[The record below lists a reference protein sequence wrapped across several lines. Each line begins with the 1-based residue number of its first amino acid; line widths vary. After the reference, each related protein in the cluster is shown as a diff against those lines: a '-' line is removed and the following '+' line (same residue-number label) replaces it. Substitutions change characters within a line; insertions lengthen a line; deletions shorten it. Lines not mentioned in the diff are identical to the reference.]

1 MSFDPGPLAAVH
13 AESAGDRWTLVFVKD
28 LRHPPEK
35 VWEALTDPERVGRW
49 APFECDRDLGTTGP
63 ATLTMIDGETAVPL
77 ETTVVRAEPP
87 SLLEYRFG
95 PDILV
100 WELAANA
107 DGTRLTLRHTVADRE
122 WLPKV
127 AAGWHLC
134 LLVADR
140 LLDGDP
146 IPVIRGNA
154 AYGYGFDDLQ
164 DGYSRE
170 LGVPVR

>member
-1 MSFDPGPLAAVH
+1 MSFDVGPLAAVH
-13 AESAGDRWTLVFVKD
+13 GESEGDRWTLVFVKN
-28 LRHPPEK
+28 LRHPPGK
-35 VWEALTDPERVGRW
+35 VWAALTDPQRVGRW

-63 ATLTMIDGETAVPL
+63 VTLTMIDGETAVPL
-77 ETTVVRAEPP
+77 PTTVVRAEPP
-87 SLLEYRFG
+87 TVLEYQFG

-100 WELAANA
+100 WELTATA
-107 DGTRLTLRHTVADRE
+107 DGTRLTLRHTVADRD

-140 LLDGDP
+140 MLRDDP
-146 IPVIRGNA
+146 IPVIRGRA
-154 AYGYGFDDLQ
+154 AYGYGFDELQ

-170 LGVPVR
+170 LGVPIR

>member
-1 MSFDPGPLAAVH
+1 MSQPDFKPKTGYVTYIA
-13 AESAGDRWTLVFVKD
+13 ST
-28 LRHPPEK
+28 PEK
-35 VWEALTDPERVGRW
+35 VWAALTDPQRVGRW

-63 ATLTMIDGETAVPL
+63 ATLTMIDGDTAVPL
-77 ETTVVRAEPP
+77 EANVARAEPP
-87 SLLEYRFG
+87 TLLEYQFG

-100 WELAANA
+100 WELTATA
-107 DGTRLTLRHTVADRE
+107 DGTRLTLRHTVADRD

-140 LLDGDP
+140 LLGDDP
-146 IPVIRGNA
+146 VPVIRGRA
-154 AYGYGFDDLQ
+154 AHGYGFDDLQ

-170 LGVPVR
+170 LGVPIR

>member
-13 AESAGDRWTLVFVKD
+13 GESAGDRWTLVFVKD

-35 VWEALTDPERVGRW
+35 VWAALTDPERVARW
-49 APFECDRDLGTTGP
+49 APFACDRDLGTTGP
-63 ATLTMIDGETAVPL
+63 ATLTMIDGDTAVPL
-77 ETTVVRAEPP
+77 QTAVVRAEPP
-87 SLLEYRFG
+87 TLLEYQFG

-100 WELAANA
+100 WELVATAE
-107 DGTRLTLRHTVADRE
+107 GTRLTLRHTVADRD

-134 LLVADR
+134 LLVAGR

-146 IPVIRGNA
+146 MPVIRGRA

-164 DGYSRE
+164 DGYAQQ
-170 LGVPVR
+170 LGVSVR

>member
-1 MSFDPGPLAAVH
+1 
-13 AESAGDRWTLVFVKD
+13 
-28 LRHPPEK
+28 
-35 VWEALTDPERVGRW
+35 
-49 APFECDRDLGTTGP
+49 
-63 ATLTMIDGETAVPL
+63 MIDGETAVPL

-100 WELAANA
+100 WELAANG

-134 LLVADR
+134 LLVAGR